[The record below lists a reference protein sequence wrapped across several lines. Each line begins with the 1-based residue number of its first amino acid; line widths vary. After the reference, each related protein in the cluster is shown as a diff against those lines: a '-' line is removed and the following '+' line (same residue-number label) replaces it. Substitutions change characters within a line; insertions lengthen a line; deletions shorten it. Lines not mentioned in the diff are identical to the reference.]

1 MRVVTGVGSVFMFH
15 SRCFLEK
22 TRLSP
27 ATTDTHCPLPT
38 PPPGGCFAELIYPGC
53 LAPPGRRK
61 TGDRGA
67 GVERLGRCRGRP
79 AGARWQEH
87 GKAPRSTPGPR
98 AGRPRAGRGVGARE
112 AAVCS
117 LHCPPRPGATTAPS
131 ANVSVERRSHP
142 HPRGKIR
149 EGRAA
154 AEGGGGG
161 VASHWRFFDHH
172 FMPDQL
178 PPRAPRA
185 QESPCATPRTQ
196 PSSEAEEKA
205 EVLSR
210 YRGPLCLRG
219 GVRPPPL
226 ALRGPRL
233 RPPESP
239 RAPGAAADLGT
250 SLASPGPGS
259 RWAPPQP
266 GPERAVGCS
275 QMELDGVWESRGSAA
290 RLELPWLRTCPGL
303 PAPAAALA
311 AEPGPEPAACRGAR
325 PRPPLEAGPDAGRSL
340 AGHWLGSLF
349 RADFEDFPPAFSA
362 RPGLTC
368 PLTHTPLPNPSG
380 DPLFPPRELRL

>member
-1 MRVVTGVGSVFMFH
+1 MTGVGSVFMFH

-67 GVERLGRCRGRP
+67 GVERPGLCRGRP

-142 HPRGKIR
+142 HPPGKIR

-154 AEGGGGG
+154 PQPRG
-161 VASHWRFFDHH
+161 VGAALLPIGASLITTSSQTSYLPVHRARRKV
-172 FMPDQL
+172 PVL
-178 PPRAPRA
+178 PP
-185 QESPCATPRTQ
+185 E
-196 PSSEAEEKA
+196 PS
-205 EVLSR
+205 R
-210 YRGPLCLRG
+210 
-219 GVRPPPL
+219 VRKQKK
-226 ALRGPRL
+226 RR
-233 RPPESP
+233 R
-239 RAPGAAADLGT
+239 
-250 SLASPGPGS
+250 
-259 RWAPPQP
+259 
-266 GPERAVGCS
+266 C
-275 QMELDGVWESRGSAA
+275 
-290 RLELPWLRTCPGL
+290 
-303 PAPAAALA
+303 
-311 AEPGPEPAACRGAR
+311 
-325 PRPPLEAGPDAGRSL
+325 
-340 AGHWLGSLF
+340 
-349 RADFEDFPPAFSA
+349 
-362 RPGLTC
+362 
-368 PLTHTPLPNPSG
+368 
-380 DPLFPPRELRL
+380 

>member
-1 MRVVTGVGSVFMFH
+1 MVTGVGSVFMFH

-67 GVERLGRCRGRP
+67 GVERPGLCRGRP

-117 LHCPPRPGATTAPS
+117 LHCPPRPSATTAPS

-142 HPRGKIR
+142 HPPGKIR

-210 YRGPLCLRG
+210 YRGPALPAGRG
-219 GVRPPPL
+219 APT
-226 ALRGPRL
+226 
-233 RPPESP
+233 
-239 RAPGAAADLGT
+239 APGAAR
-250 SLASPGPGS
+250 ASFAAPWKPARS
-259 RWAPPQP
+259 R
-266 GPERAVGCS
+266 R
-275 QMELDGVWESRGSAA
+275 SRG
-290 RLELPWLRTCPGL
+290 PWHFPRVSRAWSPLG
-303 PAPAAALA
+303 APS
-311 AEPGPEPAACRGAR
+311 AR
-325 PRPPLEAGPDAGRSL
+325 PRASCRVLADGAGRSL
-340 AGHWLGSLF
+340 GVPGLCCPAGAALATYLSRPSRSGCCPGC
-349 RADFEDFPPAFSA
+349 RA
-362 RPGLTC
+362 RPRARRLPRGPPPPSPRSWARC
-368 PLTHTPLPNPSG
+368 GAVSRGPLAWVTVS
-380 DPLFPPRELRL
+380 R